1 MLHLFSL
8 CPSRL
13 YLAPVCCRPLYRSVA
28 LFTWPGYTSGGSGWS
43 DTLRQCVCMVWQGGD
58 PAVTCVA
65 LPYSIRMT
73 AGGFVGLRPHQWHTS
88 RCGGTQRCVA
98 QHQRVWYTPVYP
110 YTDTGVRVSVSI

>member
-73 AGGFVGLRPHQWHTS
+73 AGGFATTPVAHQSVWRYTTVCGTTPEGVVHTS
-88 RCGGTQRCVA
+88 VPIYRYRG
-98 QHQRVWYTPVYP
+98 
-110 YTDTGVRVSVSI
+110 